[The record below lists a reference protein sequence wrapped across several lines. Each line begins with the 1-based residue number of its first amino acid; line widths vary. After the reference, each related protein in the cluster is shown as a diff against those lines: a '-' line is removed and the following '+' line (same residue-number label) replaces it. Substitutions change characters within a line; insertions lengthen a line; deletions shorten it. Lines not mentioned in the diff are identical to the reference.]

1 MSETA
6 NQDMSGVAETSLITL
21 YLRAMESQRPDALI
35 KDERAVELVARLG
48 EGQTVY
54 IPGWQNWS
62 IVAAARSGLYALLL
76 DVLKAF
82 LSWSRRTVAE
92 KSRLARQ

>member
-54 IPGWQNWS
+54 IPGWQ
-62 IVAAARSGLYALLL
+62 IGLLL
-76 DVLKAF
+76 RQPAQGCTR
-82 LSWSRRTVAE
+82 SCSTC
-92 KSRLARQ
+92 SRLFCPGRAAL